1 MRKRRRFLSIRIL
14 TILTLPISKFRC
26 AQLSESLD
34 SGGNHNDH
42 SCDSSGGGNGG
53 KDELLASYQKLID
66 EQQEQMTV
74 LQLEVEELG
83 TKATFSAHLKEAYSL
98 LKKKFD
104 ENELA
109 LEEIGKQLQE

>member
-1 MRKRRRFLSIRIL
+1 
-14 TILTLPISKFRC
+14 
-26 AQLSESLD
+26 
-34 SGGNHNDH
+34 
-42 SCDSSGGGNGG
+42 
-53 KDELLASYQKLID
+53 
-66 EQQEQMTV
+66 MTV
-74 LQLEVEELG
+74 LQLEVEQLT

>member
-1 MRKRRRFLSIRIL
+1 M
-14 TILTLPISKFRC
+14 TLPISKFRC

-42 SCDSSGGGNGG
+42 SCDSSGNGGNGNG